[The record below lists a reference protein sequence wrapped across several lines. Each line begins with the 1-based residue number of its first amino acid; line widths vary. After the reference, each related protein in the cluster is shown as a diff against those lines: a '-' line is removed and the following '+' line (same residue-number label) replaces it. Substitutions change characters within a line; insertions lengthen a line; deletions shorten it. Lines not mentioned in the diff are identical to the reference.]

1 MTNEPFTSPV
11 SLPVTSPVSSPDD
24 EFNRALVSNVHPS
37 DWKNPV
43 PKGRYNLVVI
53 GAGVAGLVSAAGAAA
68 LGARVALI
76 ERHLMGGDCTNFGC
90 VPSKALIRSARAAH
104 ALAEAPEFGV
114 NVAGAGSVDF
124 AGVMRR
130 MRRLRA
136 QISVIDS
143 AKRFANLGVDV
154 YLGDAKFTGKKEIE
168 VAGTKLAFSKAV
180 IATGSRA
187 AALPIS
193 GLQETRFLTNETV
206 FSLERLPETL
216 LVIGS
221 GPIGCELA
229 QTFRRLGSRVTIITD
244 VMVLLPNDDPDA
256 GRIVQ
261 QRFEREGIG
270 MIFGTKILRAE
281 SGGEGNTLIFD
292 RGQGEERVS
301 AEEILVAAGRRP
313 NLDGLGLEIAGVT
326 TEKGHV
332 RVDDHLRTSNSSIY
346 AAGDVCS
353 IYKFTH
359 AAEAMARIAL
369 QNALFFGRKK
379 VSDLAIPW
387 CTYTAPEVAHV
398 GMTHAEAQNRKTEID
413 TYTRELAETDRAI
426 LDGETEGFVRIHV
439 DKRSGRL
446 AGATMVGAH
455 AGESIGE
462 AVLAMT
468 KRLKVGDLSGV
479 IHPYPTQAEALKRAA
494 DLQLRSRLS
503 PRIRRIFEKYFA
515 FRR

>member
-1 MTNEPFTSPV
+1 MTENPERQQELI
-11 SLPVTSPVSSPDD
+11 LPAD
-24 EFNRALVSNVHPS
+24 EFNRALVENLHPAG
-37 DWKNPV
+37 WTNPT
-43 PKGRYNLVVI
+43 PKGRYNLVVV

-68 LGARVALI
+68 LGAKVALV
-76 ERHLMGGDCTNFGC
+76 EKHLMGGDCTNFGC

-104 ALAEAPEFGV
+104 APSEAPEFGV
-114 NVAGAGSVDF
+114 NAGGGSVDF
-124 AGVMRR
+124 PKVMQR

-143 AKRFANLGVDV
+143 AARFSGLGVDV
-154 YLGDAKFTGKKEIE
+154 YLGEAKFTGKKEIE
-168 VAGTKLAFSKAV
+168 VARAKLSFSKAV

-187 AALPIS
+187 ASLPIP
-193 GLQETRFLTNETV
+193 GLSEIGFLTNETV
-206 FSLERLPETL
+206 FSLEELPKSL
-216 LVIGS
+216 LVVGS

-229 QTFRRLGSRVTIITD
+229 QSFRRFGSEVTIVTD
-244 VMVLLPNDDPDA
+244 VMGLLPNDDPDA
-256 GRIVQ
+256 GLVVKKC
-261 QRFEREGIG
+261 FEREGIG
-270 MIFGTKILRAE
+270 MVFGTKILRAE
-281 SGGEGNTLIFD
+281 KDSDGKSLIFN
-292 RGQGEERVS
+292 RGQGEERVT

-313 NLDGLGLEIAGVT
+313 NLEGLGLESAGVKT
-326 TEKGHV
+326 INNHIQ
-332 RVDDHLRTSNSSIY
+332 VDDHLRTSNSDIF

-369 QNALFFGRKK
+369 QNALFFGRKR
-379 VSDLAIPW
+379 VSDLVIPW

-398 GMTHAEAQNRKTEID
+398 GMRHREAEKRASEIA
-413 TYTRELAETDRAI
+413 TFTRELAETDRAI

-439 DKRSGRL
+439 EKRSGRL
-446 AGATMVGAH
+446 MGATMVGAH

-462 AVLAMT
+462 AVLAV
-468 KRLKVGDLSGV
+468 KQHLKVGDLSGV

-503 PRIRRIFEKYFA
+503 PRVRGIFEKFLS